1 MTEGD
6 LATLIWRAC
15 LDAGHTISVPASRH
29 AAAEALWHLGPT
41 PPAMTWPQAVIDLHM
56 AVPTE
61 AWAQPGLLAE
71 ALRAHA
77 AGLERAAHEAML
89 ADLGAL

>member
-6 LATLIWRAC
+6 LATIIWRAC
-15 LDAGHTISVPASRH
+15 LQAGHTISVPASRH

-41 PPAMTWPQAVIDLHM
+41 PPAMVWPQAVIDLHT
-56 AVPTE
+56 AIPTR
-61 AWAQPGLLAE
+61 AWQHPGLLAN

-77 AGLERAAHEAML
+77 ERLEAAAHQA
-89 ADLGAL
+89 ANTDAA